1 MYHTGVLPGKLSTF
15 QTIHRA
21 SNTAATQQRKKG
33 KQHQTECSGST
44 WNTAS
49 NTAATQLRKK
59 GTQHQ
64 TECRG
69 SASNSASNTAAN
81 AAVAHRTQQ

>member
-1 MYHTGVLPGKLSTF
+1 MHRIQQRLSNVKRNTASNGTQSIEQRKKGKQH
-15 QTIHRA
+15 QTERRGSAWNTA

-33 KQHQTECSGST
+33 
-44 WNTAS
+44 
-49 NTAATQLRKK
+49 
-59 GTQHQ
+59 TQHQ
-64 TECRG
+64 TERRG